1 MNNIETS
8 NNKVMVNTRPMFA
21 STWMVLFT
29 ELRRNYNERHLVEA
43 ENKAPMQPAEQKRAG
58 LK

>member
-1 MNNIETS
+1 MNNFETS

-29 ELRRNYNERHLVEA
+29 ELRKNYNERHLA
-43 ENKAPMQPAEQKRAG
+43 NPENKERMQPTKQKRPG
-58 LK
+58 L